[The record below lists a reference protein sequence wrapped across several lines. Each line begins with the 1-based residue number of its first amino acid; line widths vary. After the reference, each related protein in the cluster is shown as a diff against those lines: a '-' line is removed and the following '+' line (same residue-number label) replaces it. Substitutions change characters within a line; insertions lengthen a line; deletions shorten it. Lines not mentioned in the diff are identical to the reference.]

1 MPTHLKELPFSTG
14 ITTTHNNIIS
24 LIMKKRCL
32 KIASEDLI
40 QTLAG
45 DGEPTFHRNS
55 FQRKPP
61 SSAQLSSPS
70 QFLAAFA
77 AATQE

>member
-1 MPTHLKELPFSTG
+1 MAKHLKELPFHIG
-14 ITTTHNNIIS
+14 IITTHNNIIS
-24 LIMKKRCL
+24 LMIKKRCL
-32 KIASEDLI
+32 EIASQDLI

-45 DGEPTFHRNS
+45 DGEPTFHHNS